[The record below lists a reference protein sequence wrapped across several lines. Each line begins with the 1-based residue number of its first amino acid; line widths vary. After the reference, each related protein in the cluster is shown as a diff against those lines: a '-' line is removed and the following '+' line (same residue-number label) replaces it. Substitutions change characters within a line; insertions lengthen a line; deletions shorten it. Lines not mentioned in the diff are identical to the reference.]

1 MRSLIA
7 KNVQIRA
14 LRRSNSDMSLV
25 ADIAD
30 QIEWFE
36 SDILD
41 PIGLEDAFSGADRV
55 YHCAAMISV
64 VQSDWRRLM
73 KVNVEGTANVVN
85 AALKSGVKKLLYF
98 SSVSALGRIQL
109 SYAQDETFEWQEGKD
124 KTAYSVSK
132 FHAEKEAWRGFYE
145 GLPTIIVSP
154 STNIG
159 AGNFQKGAMSIIS
172 KLDAGLPFYPAGT
185 NGYIHVKD
193 SAEMSIALMNTE
205 IEGEKFILSAENIS
219 YRDYFSAIARR
230 IHVNPPSRQSNRI
243 LSAIGWRIEA
253 IKSKLNGKSPFI
265 TKQSVQLA
273 QIESKY
279 DGSKVLKALNT
290 SYRSIS
296 EALDEACAAYLA
308 EKSKS

>member
-1 MRSLIA
+1 
-7 KNVQIRA
+7 
-14 LRRSNSDMSLV
+14 
-25 ADIAD
+25 
-30 QIEWFE
+30 
-36 SDILD
+36 
-41 PIGLEDAFSGADRV
+41 
-55 YHCAAMISV
+55 
-64 VQSDWRRLM
+64 
-73 KVNVEGTANVVN
+73 
-85 AALKSGVKKLLYF
+85 
-98 SSVSALGRIQL
+98 
-109 SYAQDETFEWQEGKD
+109 
-124 KTAYSVSK
+124 
-132 FHAEKEAWRGFYE
+132 
-145 GLPTIIVSP
+145 
-154 STNIG
+154 
-159 AGNFQKGAMSIIS
+159 
-172 KLDAGLPFYPAGT
+172 
-185 NGYIHVKD
+185 
-193 SAEMSIALMNTE
+193 MSIALMNTE